1 MILVIGY
8 GNPLCG
14 DDGLGPYV
22 AGRLAEADDEL
33 GGGIECLSI
42 HQLTPE
48 LAEPISQA
56 GTVIFVD
63 AAIGKTPGG
72 VTCYKL
78 ARSTRKPNTTPEAFT
93 HHVNPGA
100 LLENAEL
107 LYGRRPAAYLYTV
120 SGRNF
125 ALGDCFSPAVEA
137 ALPGLLERMKAR
149 ILRCTNLVSLNP
161 SSSRY

>member
-1 MILVIGY
+1 VILVIGY

-14 DDGLGPYV
+14 DDGLGPDV
-22 AGRLAEADDEL
+22 AGRLAEAVDAL

-48 LAEPISQA
+48 LAEPISRA

-63 AAIGKTPGG
+63 AAVGNVPGG
-72 VTCYKL
+72 ITCYKL
-78 ARSTRKPNTTPEAFT
+78 ARPTQAHGATPQAFT

-120 SGRNF
+120 SGCNF
-125 ALGDCFSPAVEA
+125 NLGDSFSPAVEA

-161 SSSRY
+161 